1 MEEWAQHGFCFK
13 TTVKGLSFVSS
24 KFLSE
29 GQAHL
34 KKKLAVYYF
43 KLAYCGRFEIK
54 CSKLV
59 LATSI
64 FWAVVLT
71 CIFGIYVEILI

>member
-34 KKKLAVYYF
+34 KKKT
-43 KLAYCGRFEIK
+43 G
-54 CSKLV
+54 SV
-59 LATSI
+59 L
-64 FWAVVLT
+64 F
-71 CIFGIYVEILI
+71 

>member
-13 TTVKGLSFVSS
+13 TAVKGLSFVSS

-34 KKKLAVYYF
+34 KKKHWQ
-43 KLAYCGRFEIK
+43 C
-54 CSKLV
+54 
-59 LATSI
+59 T
-64 FWAVVLT
+64 
-71 CIFGIYVEILI
+71 ILN